1 MGVYTCTCTCMLAR
15 VYNGVCVHAACMRVC
30 AYECTAC
37 LLHRHQTAC
46 SSEAVLCMCCSTQVP
61 VSKFHELRY
70 NVAYVLKEMEDLEKR
85 SILKL
90 QD

>member
-1 MGVYTCTCTCMLAR
+1 MAWVHALLCMLHVHVHVHVAALYA
-15 VYNGVCVHAACMRVC
+15 VYYNS
-30 AYECTAC
+30 
-37 LLHRHQTAC
+37 LL
-46 SSEAVLCMCCSTQVP
+46 QVA

-85 SILKL
+85 NILKL